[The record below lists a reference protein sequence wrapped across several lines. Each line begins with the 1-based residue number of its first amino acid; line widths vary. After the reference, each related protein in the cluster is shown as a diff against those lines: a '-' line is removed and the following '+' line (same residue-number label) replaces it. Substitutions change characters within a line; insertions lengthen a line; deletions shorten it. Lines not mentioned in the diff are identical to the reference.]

1 MSDDVVEVTDIII
14 TGKESD
20 VVKVSGVVGLSDTVV
35 KSGDVLVELSKT
47 WMR

>member
-1 MSDDVVEVTDIII
+1 MSDDVVEVTDI
-14 TGKESD
+14 TAKESD

-35 KSGDVLVELSKT
+35 KSGDVLVDLSKT